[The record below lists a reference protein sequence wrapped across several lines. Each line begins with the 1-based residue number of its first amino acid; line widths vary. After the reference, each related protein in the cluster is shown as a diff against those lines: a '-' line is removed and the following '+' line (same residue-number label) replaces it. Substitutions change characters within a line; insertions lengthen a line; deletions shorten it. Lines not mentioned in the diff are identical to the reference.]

1 MLALPLHY
9 TDLTHQV
16 QVDRELSHF
25 KLMQCKR
32 RRLRQ
37 CLFTR
42 RYQLHQAT
50 SQLHVA
56 WETHTTTLTENPS
69 FLNCLSTF
77 SRCLYKFPSYLH
89 GSQSTAIKYHP
100 LASSFSIHHQKG
112 LEAVGTGR
120 YTTDPVMHVS
130 VMPVTFPDWEIYRHF
145 SNIPDYTVWWE
156 RRMHVKCEWLPYSRS
171 SKAQQDSEK
180 PRFSS
185 KVVVL

>member
-1 MLALPLHY
+1 
-9 TDLTHQV
+9 
-16 QVDRELSHF
+16 
-25 KLMQCKR
+25 MQCKR

-130 VMPVTFPDWEIYRHF
+130 VMPDAQLPSQTERSTVISAIYQIILFGEKGACMWNVNDFPTAGVQRHSKTLRSPDSAVRLWYYRYIAKGEL
-145 SNIPDYTVWWE
+145 SKTPSV
-156 RRMHVKCEWLPYSRS
+156 SQS
-171 SKAQQDSEK
+171 S
-180 PRFSS
+180 
-185 KVVVL
+185 V